1 MRITERVTIERPPA
15 DVWATI
21 ADLDTHPRWRPAV
34 VELRQLSDG
43 PLVVGSRVRE
53 VLRWHGRELELADEV
68 TALEAERLLGMHGE
82 WSAATFDLE
91 LRLAPADGGTSVTF
105 DWSLTPRSLL
115 MRIATPF
122 LARPMR
128 RSTVEEL
135 EGLKAYVEG
144 GGTGAGHA
152 PSG

>member
-1 MRITERVTIERPPA
+1 MRITEHVLVERPPG
-15 DVWATI
+15 DVWAVI
-21 ADLDTHPRWRPAV
+21 ADLETHPRWRPAI

-53 VLRWHGRELELADEV
+53 VIRWGRREIVLADEV
-68 TALEAERLLGMHGE
+68 TALEPERRLGMHGE
-82 WSAATFDLE
+82 WSSASFDLE

-122 LARPMR
+122 LGRPMR

-144 GGTGAGHA
+144 GAVAGHA
-152 PSG
+152 SSA